1 MNHQEPLAAIIGIF
15 KTISASDIAYTGPTF
30 V

>member
-1 MNHQEPLAAIIGIF
+1 MNHQELLAATF
-15 KTISASDIAYTGPTF
+15 KTISASDIAYTGSTF